1 MSSCGCQTMR
11 KLTCALI
18 LVLLAGCQSVAP
30 SRQLDFKLDNG
41 ATQTF
46 DFTKR
51 GALPAD
57 NGIYKVEGLGLML
70 YQHPQ
75 SKHAYFAWDVVVNVK
90 AQAVSKITVSQVLN
104 NGGLQTLLLDA
115 RPQRENGEKWRQLGN
130 GGKVNVQAARWH
142 AVSAGRPVSSAAWL
156 HDTQQNSMFVF
167 KIEIEDGEHKQH
179 VLYQPMVISADS
191 KAEYA
196 KVIAAIK

>member
-1 MSSCGCQTMR
+1 MR
-11 KLTCALI
+11 NFACV
-18 LVLLAGCQSVAP
+18 LVLMLLAACQNTSP
-30 SRQLDFKLDNG
+30 SRQLDFKLDGG

-75 SKHAYFAWDVVVNVK
+75 SKQVYFAWDVVVNVK
-90 AQAVSKITVSQVLN
+90 AQAVNKISVSQVLN
-104 NGGLQTLLLDA
+104 TGGLQALLVDA
-115 RPQRENGEKWRQLGN
+115 WPQRENGEQWRKLSN
-130 GGKVNVQAARWH
+130 GGKVNVQASRWH
-142 AVSAGRPVSSAAWL
+142 AVSRGRPVSSAAWL
-156 HDTQQNSMFVF
+156 NDTQQDSMFVF
-167 KIEIEDGEHKQH
+167 KIEIEDSEHKIH

-191 KAEYA
+191 KVEYA
-196 KVIAAIK
+196 KVIAATK